1 MAENIYEL
9 RAEFFKALSH
19 PTRLKI
25 LDVILNEKE
34 ICVCEIVNKIGVDQ
48 STISKH
54 LNILKKAGI
63 LESKKEGLSVFYK
76 VRFPCMKDYFIC
88 IDKTIKCDLVTKV
101 SFIDSSKE
109 KVE

>member
-1 MAENIYEL
+1 MAKNIYEL

-25 LDVILNEKE
+25 LDIILNENE
-34 ICVCEIVNKIGVDQ
+34 ICVCEIVKKIGIDQ
-48 STISKH
+48 PTISKH

-63 LESKKEGLSVFYK
+63 LESRKEGLSVFYK

-88 IDKTIKCDLVTKV
+88 VDETIKSDLVTKV
-101 SFIDSSKE
+101 SFINSNRN